1 MIDVE
6 KVIKSADTSG
16 RMFLGSKKAMDAAKS
31 GRAVVLILS
40 SNCPPKTV
48 DSIQRHAHL
57 SNIPVCIYPSTSA
70 DLGMICGKPFSVSAV
85 TIRSLS
91 DQGLLQAL
99 ERERDLAP
107 EERK

>member
-6 KVIKSADTSG
+6 KVIKSADTTG
-16 RMFLGSKKAMDAAKS
+16 RMFVGSKKAMEAAKS

-48 DSIQRHAHL
+48 SSIQHHAHL
-57 SNIPVCIYPSTSA
+57 SNVPVHVYPSTSA
-70 DLGMICGKPFSVSAV
+70 DLGLICGRPFSVSAV
-85 TIRSLS
+85 TVRSLS
-91 DQGLLQAL
+91 DQGLLQAI

>member
-1 MIDVE
+1 MDVE

-48 DSIQRHAHL
+48 NSVQRHAHL